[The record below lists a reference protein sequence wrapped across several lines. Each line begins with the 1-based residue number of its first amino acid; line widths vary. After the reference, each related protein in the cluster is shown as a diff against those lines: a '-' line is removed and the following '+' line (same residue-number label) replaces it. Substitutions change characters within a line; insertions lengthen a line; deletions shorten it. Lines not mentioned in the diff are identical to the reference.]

1 MSGQSQQIQMNSSFD
16 AYLMANRPTL
26 TPKAQMLTMTRHFEL
41 DDDLKEFW
49 GFYLLKGSE
58 VTVSTCARYYPT
70 LSNSEK

>member
-1 MSGQSQQIQMNSSFD
+1 MNSSFD
-16 AYLMANRPTL
+16 AYLMADRPTL

-58 VTVSTCARYYPT
+58 VTVSTCARYYT
-70 LSNSEK
+70 TEKLLQIENNN

>member
-1 MSGQSQQIQMNSSFD
+1 MPGQSQQIQMNSSFD

-58 VTVSTCARYYPT
+58 VTVYTCARYYTT